1 MKQIAKSYQ
10 FLPLQNKVILV
21 GLEAAIDQVLLIVN
35 VTKGVIIYNF
45 AQAGLGGSASLVGG
59 NTELFL
65 NFDAA
70 ASSHQA
76 SDKLIIY
83 YDDKEGARGAL
94 SGLIYSRSG
103 VAGYPEPVKALEAGK
118 RKYLL
123 IKNESDADIF
133 VAFPISGSGGPVIQI
148 GPTDVASALPAYIKI
163 SALAALVFEDQF
175 VPSNEVW
182 ILGSRAE
189 AQNFFTSQSKAAE
202 T

>member
-1 MKQIAKSYQ
+1 MKQIVKSYQ
-10 FLPLQNKVILV
+10 FLPSQNKVILT
-21 GLEAAIDQVLLIVN
+21 GLEVAIDQILLIVN

-45 AQAGLGGSASLVGG
+45 AQAGLGGSAAVVPAG

-65 NFDAA
+65 NFDASA
-70 ASSHQA
+70 ASHQA

-83 YDDKEGARGAL
+83 YDDKEGAAGAL
-94 SGLIYSRSG
+94 SGLIYSRAG
-103 VAGYPEPVKALEAGK
+103 VAGYPDPIKALGSGK

-133 VAFPISGSGGPVIQI
+133 VAFPISGSDPSIL
-148 GPTDVASALPAYIKI
+148 GPTDSGSALPAYIKI
-163 SALAALVFEDQF
+163 SALASLVFEDQF

-182 ILGSRAE
+182 ILGSRTA
-189 AQNFFTSQSKAAE
+189 AQNFFTSQSKLE